1 MSSVAK
7 EDIMAIKILIIE
19 DEPDI
24 ADFIRRGLVLKGF
37 EVEVACNGQD
47 GLEIASTDHP
57 DLVILDLMLPDGDGI
72 DICREIRSNGEV
84 GIIIL
89 TARTQT
95 GDRIRGLDA
104 GADDY
109 LPKPF
114 AFDELMARIRAVLR
128 RRRIQT
134 EGIIR
139 VTDIAIDL
147 DKREVRRGSRL
158 IELTTREFE
167 LLKLLAQHAGKPLNR
182 ELIMQQ
188 IWGYDYDGE
197 TDPVKVYINFLRKK
211 LNSEGE
217 EDAIHALRGFGYM
230 LRKEL

>member
-1 MSSVAK
+1 
-7 EDIMAIKILIIE
+7 MAIKILIIE